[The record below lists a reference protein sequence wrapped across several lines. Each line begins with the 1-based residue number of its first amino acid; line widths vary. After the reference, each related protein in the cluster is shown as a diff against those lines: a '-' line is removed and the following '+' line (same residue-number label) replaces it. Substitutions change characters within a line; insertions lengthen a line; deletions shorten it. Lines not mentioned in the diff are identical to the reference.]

1 MDSSFFSSFSNTK
14 SGTLQPEAINPPG
27 LLEPRPSFSNSGYY
41 PYNAPGTLPARNT
54 PHALYASNDY
64 WNSPSSAIDSFA
76 SYSQPF
82 NPAPSYPY
90 PPEYPSE
97 YSSHS
102 LMELSSPSF
111 FSPDTATTIPS
122 RQEDS
127 SNHSFTSREDSSMD
141 PPNSFMR
148 SQTLS
153 SQLPQSISF
162 SSTVPAP
169 VFLPPKST
177 PFSPSPMQMDKPEP
191 VSHPTPA
198 MRNYSTV
205 REFVPSKSNSLANSS
220 TELTQE
226 PATEPL
232 SSHDPVASRRK
243 TLNSSDHPSG
253 MNGVGPKK
261 GRKPNGRVGEED
273 DADG

>member
-1 MDSSFFSSFSNTK
+1 M
-14 SGTLQPEAINPPG
+14 G
-27 LLEPRPSFSNSGYY
+27 LSECRGFIEVLYY
-41 PYNAPGTLPARNT
+41 PYNAPGTLPARST
-54 PHALYASNDY
+54 PHPLYASNDY

-82 NPAPSYPY
+82 NPEPSYPY

-141 PPNSFMR
+141 PSNSFMR

-177 PFSPSPMQMDKPEP
+177 PFSPSPIQMDKPES
-191 VSHPTPA
+191 VSHPTPT

-205 REFVPSKSNSLANSS
+205 REFVPSKSNSLVNSS

-232 SSHDPVASRRK
+232 SSHDPATSRRK
-243 TLNSSDHPSG
+243 TQNSSEHPSA

-261 GRKPNGRVGEED
+261 GRKSNGRVSEED